1 MTLASWPFFYVSFW
15 REVEGAD
22 ISLTK
27 SRRMITCRY
36 DFVENISVDGV
47 SQNILG
53 SIKKWNYDVKLW
65 YLGQQESPEQPLSS
79 CHLSEVSVQNHSGQQ
94 RSLHVNQLAAIL
106 RQRWPFIPSSTIF
119 GLRLRPAIIISI
131 PANSSSTISVATIV
145 GLLLLRPAIIIS
157 IPAISSSIIS
167 VPTTVSTVSTAVET
181 TAIATSSKAAAN
193 ITPET
198 AHAGWRV
205 RVAHAHLRVVLSVQ
219 KIHYIAQT

>member
-1 MTLASWPFFYVSFW
+1 MTLASWPFFYASFW
-15 REVEGAD
+15 REVVGAD
-22 ISLTK
+22 ISLTN

-36 DFVENISVDGV
+36 DFGENISIDGV

-79 CHLSEVSVQNHSGQQ
+79 RHLSEVSVQNNSGQQ

-106 RQRWPFIPSSTIF
+106 RQRWPFIPSSTIV
-119 GLRLRPAIIISI
+119 GLRLRSAII
-131 PANSSSTISVATIV
+131 T
-145 GLLLLRPAIIIS
+145 S

-167 VPTTVSTVSTAVET
+167 VATAVSPVSAAVET
-181 TAIATSSKAAAN
+181 TTIATSSKAAAY
-193 ITPET
+193 ITSET
-198 AHAGWRV
+198 AHTGWRV

-219 KIHYIAQT
+219 KIHHIAQT